1 MIPALM
7 KFQEGGELTIR
18 SKENVE
24 LKCNTTFVK
33 KYQTRQTNHHN
44 AHQEERA
51 TTLTRPVEL
60 PELQELSMSDTA
72 EFYEDV
78 AHGDKTN
85 TSSLEGTTISQ
96 SPPRIQTPLLTRPQW
111 STKMPAR
118 FQDFVL

>member
-1 MIPALM
+1 M
-7 KFQEGGELTIR
+7 
-18 SKENVE
+18 
-24 LKCNTTFVK
+24 KCNTTFVK

-78 AHGDKTN
+78 AAGTHGDKTN